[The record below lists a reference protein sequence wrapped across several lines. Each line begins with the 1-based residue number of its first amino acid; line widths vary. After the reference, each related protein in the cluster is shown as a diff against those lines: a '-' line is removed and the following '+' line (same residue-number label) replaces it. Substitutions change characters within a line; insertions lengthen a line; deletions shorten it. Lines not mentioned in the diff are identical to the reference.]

1 MGWEWDQGSG
11 DDQRDCCSNTN
22 IVPLTHRFL
31 SLHSWSV
38 VWEGLSDMEEVA
50 PFTVCRVAQ
59 PFLRQASWLQAEPSV
74 FFSSWQNHR
83 GISQP
88 AVGCV
93 SCFTRRA
100 LFEEVSECKSQA
112 EYNGHTK

>member
-1 MGWEWDQGSG
+1 
-11 DDQRDCCSNTN
+11 
-22 IVPLTHRFL
+22 
-31 SLHSWSV
+31 
-38 VWEGLSDMEEVA
+38 MEEVA
-50 PFTVCRVAQ
+50 PFTVCRAAQ
-59 PFLRQASWLQAEPSV
+59 LFLRQASRLQAEPSV

-83 GISQP
+83 GDEP
-88 AVGCV
+88 ALGCV

>member
-1 MGWEWDQGSG
+1 MEMGSESG
-11 DDQRDCCSNTN
+11 DDRRDCCSNTN

-31 SLHSWSV
+31 SLHSGSV
-38 VWEGLSDMEEVA
+38 VWEGSSDMEEVA

-83 GISQP
+83 GMSRPLAVFP
-88 AVGCV
+88 ALQGELCLKK
-93 SCFTRRA
+93 F
-100 LFEEVSECKSQA
+100 
-112 EYNGHTK
+112 